1 MDILSK
7 IRAWTYR
14 RQLLEEGTTTL
25 SEVLTYTIGVYSS
38 HPSAPLSLWA
48 RTNTFSAGAFRELEA
63 TKAAVRI
70 PAWRGSIF
78 LMELQSARLAMAF
91 HEPVKMGAAWY
102 KSIGITEEDLPALR
116 QQVIAVAT
124 TPMLPKAL
132 REATGGQADRIITS
146 IARHAAHE
154 GHIIRVGSASL
165 RSNSLKYVST
175 VAWLPDL
182 LEPINQDEA
191 WRDIARRYFT
201 TYGPARVEDF
211 RWWLGA
217 KKTKAEQVVAE
228 LETTDIGNGLLL
240 LKEDVAE
247 FEKTKPLPDD
257 AIAILPKWDTYTMG
271 LAGDGRARLIAPEVQ
286 SRGYTS
292 VGDGLGLVLVA
303 GKAVAT
309 WHHNFS
315 GSKMRVE
322 LDIFDEAIHPLMK
335 KVEAKFE
342 EIATV
347 LDGKSCEVM
356 LATKPLSPRL
366 SVLRK
371 RHATEE

>member
-14 RQLLEEGTTTL
+14 RHLLEAGATTL
-25 SEVLTYTIGVYSS
+25 NDALSHTIGVYSS

-48 RTNTFSAGAFRELEA
+48 RTTTFSPEAFRDLEA
-63 TKAAVRI
+63 TKRAVRI

-78 LMELQSARLAMAF
+78 LMTPQDARLAMIF

-102 KSIGITEEDLPALR
+102 KSIGITEAELPALR
-116 QQVIAVAT
+116 EQVIAAAT
-124 TPMLPKAL
+124 APMLPKEL
-132 REATGGQADRIITS
+132 REATGGQADRIAS
-146 IARHAAHE
+146 IARHAAYE
-154 GHIIRVGSASL
+154 GHIVRVGSASL

-182 LEPINQDEA
+182 LEPIHQDEA
-191 WRDIARRYFT
+191 WRTLARRYFT
-201 TYGPARVEDF
+201 AYSPARVEDF

-217 KKTKAEQVVAE
+217 KKAKAEQVVAE

-240 LKEDVAE
+240 LTEDVAE

-271 LAGDGRARLIAPEVQ
+271 LAGDGRARLIAPQVQ

-315 GSKMRVE
+315 GAKMRVE
-322 LDIFDEAIHPLMK
+322 LDVFDEAIYPLMA
-335 KVEAKFE
+335 KVHTKFE
-342 EIATV
+342 EIAVV
-347 LDGKSCEVM
+347 LDGKSCEVT
-356 LATKPLSPRL
+356 LATEPLAPRL

>member
-14 RQLLEEGTTTL
+14 RQLLEEGATTVSDTL
-25 SEVLTYTIGVYSS
+25 RHTIGVYSS

-48 RTNTFSAGAFRELEA
+48 RTNTFSPEAFRELEA

-78 LMELQSARLAMAF
+78 LMESQGARLAMAF

-102 KSIGITEEDLPALR
+102 KSISITENELPMLR
-116 QQVIAVAT
+116 EQVIAAAT
-124 TPMLPKAL
+124 TPMLPKEL
-132 REATGGQADRIITS
+132 REATGGQADKIAS

-154 GHIIRVGSASL
+154 GHILRIGSASL

-175 VAWLPDL
+175 AAWLPDL
-182 LEPINQDEA
+182 LEPINRDEA
-191 WRDIARRYFT
+191 WREIARRYFT
-201 TYGPARVEDF
+201 IYGPARVEDF

-217 KKTKAEQVVAE
+217 KKAKAEQVVAE
-228 LETTDIGNGLLL
+228 LKTTDMGNGLLL
-240 LKEDVAE
+240 LREDVAE
-247 FEKTKPLPDD
+247 FEKTKPLQGD
-257 AIAILPKWDTYTMG
+257 AITILPKWDTYTMG

-322 LDIFDEAIHPLMK
+322 LDIFDEAIHPMMK

-347 LDGKSCEVM
+347 LDGKSCEVT
-356 LATKPLSPRL
+356 LATEPLSPRL

>member
-7 IRAWTYR
+7 IRSWTYR
-14 RQLLEEGTTTL
+14 RQLLEAGVTTL
-25 SEVLTYTIGVYSS
+25 SDALAHTIGVYSS

-48 RTNTFSAGAFRELEA
+48 RTNSFSAEAFRELEA

-78 LMELQSARLAMAF
+78 LMSPQDARLAMAF

-102 KSIGITEEDLPALR
+102 KSIGITEEALPALR
-116 QQVIAVAT
+116 EQVIAAAT
-124 TPMLPKAL
+124 TPMLPKEL
-132 REATGGQADRIITS
+132 REATGGQADRIAS
-146 IARHAAHE
+146 IARHAAYE
-154 GHIIRVGSASL
+154 GHILRVGSASL
-165 RSNSLKYVST
+165 RSNSLTYVST

-182 LEPINQDEA
+182 LEPINRDEA

-201 TYGPARVEDF
+201 IYGPARVEDF
-211 RWWLGA
+211 RWWLSA
-217 KKTKAEQVVAE
+217 KRAKAEQVVAE
-228 LETTDIGNGLLL
+228 LDTTDIGNELLL
-240 LKEDVAE
+240 LTEDVGE

-322 LDIFDEAIHPLMK
+322 LDIFDEAIHPVMK

-342 EIATV
+342 EIATM
-347 LDGKSCEVM
+347 LDGKSCEVT
-356 LATKPLSPRL
+356 LAIEPLSPRL